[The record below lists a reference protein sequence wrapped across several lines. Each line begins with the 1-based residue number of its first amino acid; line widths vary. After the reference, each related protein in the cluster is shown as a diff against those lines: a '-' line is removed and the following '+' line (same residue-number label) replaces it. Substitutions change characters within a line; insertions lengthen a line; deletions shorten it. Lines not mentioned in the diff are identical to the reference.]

1 MIIKFIKDL
10 SKDERSDFKKSN
22 IYNIINENWS
32 TTDSYIKYNTEYFKG
47 SYFDYSLV
55 VFEKNT
61 FYIAMISFSKEDTLS
76 FFGEAINIYDLNNH
90 SVNLNLAY
98 NILFKKI
105 LILKKEFNFAKLYFS
120 NNGKILSKFFDN
132 SFSNFIDYQMYIDLS
147 KPENL
152 IKMNLRKSYKSLI
165 NWGLTN
171 LKMEVISSENANRK
185 KFDDF
190 KNFHIKVSGRKTRN
204 DHTWDL
210 QFEGL
215 TKNQGYLVLGYLEG
229 KLVSGVYII
238 HGSEIAYYGVG
249 VNDRELMLKNLPIGH
264 AILYE
269 SILFAKKKGLNKF
282 MLGSLNYVE
291 DEKVN
296 AILKFKKGFTNT
308 ITSNPKYL
316 INL

>member
-10 SKDERSDFKKSN
+10 SKDEKSDFKKSN
-22 IYNIINENWS
+22 LYNIINENWS

-47 SYFDYSLV
+47 GYVDYSLV
-55 VFEKNT
+55 VFEKTT

-76 FFGEAINIYDLNNH
+76 LFSEAINVYDLNDY

-105 LILKKEFNFAKLYFS
+105 LILKKEFNFTKLYFS
-120 NNGKILSKFFDN
+120 KNTKILSKFFDN
-132 SFSNFIDYQMYIDLS
+132 SFSNFLDYQMEIDLS
-147 KPENL
+147 NPENL
-152 IKMNLRKSYKSLI
+152 IKMNLRKSFKSLI

-171 LKMEVISSENANRK
+171 LKTEVICSENANRK

-190 KNFHIKVSGRKTRN
+190 KNFHLKVSGRKTRN
-204 DHTWDL
+204 DYTWDL
-210 QFEGL
+210 QFEGI
-215 TKNQGYLVLGYLEG
+215 TKNQGYLILGYLEC

-238 HGSEIAYYGVG
+238 HGSKSAYYGVA

-269 SILFAKKKGLNKF
+269 SILFAKRKGLNKF
-282 MLGSLNYVE
+282 ILGSLNYGE
-291 DEKVN
+291 DEKMN
-296 AILKFKKGFTNT
+296 AILKYKKGFTNT
-308 ITSNPKYL
+308 ISSKPKYL